1 MAAPRQVAFYG
12 EGGIGKST
20 TSQNTLAAFQVGD
33 NLMSIASTSAPVLQM
48 GSTAPGLKVGNWIRG
63 EPLASFQP
71 GKLYILEFC
80 GTWCEGCERAM
91 LNLIELQESY
101 KDSGVE
107 VVAVAAHESAASSD
121 EARGKLEAWLAKF
134 PELNFPFGLDDTG
147 AMDTLW
153 MMPSFSIVIPRVFMI
168 DRDGSIAFIG
178 HPDKLHDVLPQ
189 VLDGTWRTSAQ
200 AEAAERERIAKDE
213 PEARKD
219 ALLKPIRGKRRA
231 AEEIGD
237 WKTAL
242 AAVEEGIALDPDND
256 NLRAYQVH
264 LLLDRMCDMETG
276 LAVLWQF
283 VREAIDRGDKYWLVT
298 AMMRIF
304 HPSLPSAE
312 RFAMGEVLS
321 EHILALDLAQCNLPA
336 SRVFPM
342 VARYYYEIGNK
353 DRAVELIELALKS
366 LDGPDPDMHELKK
379 DLPYLL
385 QTLANYKG
393 ETVCYG
399 DVCVVP

>member
-1 MAAPRQVAFYG
+1 MESNKILSVESRAPALEVRDWV
-12 EGGIGKST
+12 
-20 TSQNTLAAFQVGD
+20 
-33 NLMSIASTSAPVLQM
+33 
-48 GSTAPGLKVGNWIRG
+48 RG

-80 GTWCEGCERAM
+80 GTTCDGCDRAM

-107 VVAVAAHESAASSD
+107 VVAVAAREMAASAD
-121 EARGKLEAWLAKF
+121 EARSKLEAWLTKF
-134 PELNFPFGLDDTG
+134 PELNFPVAFDDTG

-153 MMPSFSIVIPRVFMI
+153 MMPSFSIVIPRVFVI

-298 AMMRIF
+298 AMMQIF
-304 HPSLPSAE
+304 RQSLPSAE
-312 RFAMGEVLS
+312 RFAMGEILS

-393 ETVCYG
+393 ETVCSG
-399 DVCVVP
+399 DVCVVPRTNISSGATPKAEQENPAERGALE

>member
-1 MAAPRQVAFYG
+1 
-12 EGGIGKST
+12 
-20 TSQNTLAAFQVGD
+20 
-33 NLMSIASTSAPVLQM
+33 MSIALTSARVLQM
-48 GSTAPGLKVGNWIRG
+48 DSLAPALKVGNWIRG

-80 GTWCEGCERAM
+80 GTSCDGCEGAM

-107 VVAVAAHESAASSD
+107 VVAVAAHERAASAD
-121 EARGKLEAWLAKF
+121 EARGKLDAWLAKF
-134 PELNFPFGLDDTG
+134 PTLNFPVGFDDTG

-153 MMPSFSIVIPRVFMI
+153 MEPSFSVEIPQAFVI
-168 DRDGSIAFIG
+168 DRDGYIAFIG
-178 HPDKLHDVLPQ
+178 HPRKLHGVLPQ

-200 AEAAERERIAKDE
+200 AKAAERKRIAVDE
-213 PEARKD
+213 PKARKG

-242 AAVEEGIALDPDND
+242 AAVEEGIALDPDD
-256 NLRAYQVH
+256 YNLRAYQVH

-283 VREAIDRGDKYWLVT
+283 VREAIDRGGAHWLVT
-298 AMMRIF
+298 AMTRSF

-312 RFAMGEVLS
+312 RFAMVEVLS

-336 SRVFPM
+336 SLVFPM

-366 LDGPDPDMHELKK
+366 LDGPDPDMHGLKK
-379 DLPYLL
+379 DLKPYLL

-393 ETVCYG
+393 EEVCYG
-399 DVCVVP
+399 DVCVVPRTNISSGATPKAEQENPAERGALE